1 MTEQEYNDG
10 KKRYEDYSQ
19 LKYKAQKLNA
29 IKREIEG
36 LGLYQITLG
45 KGDIKYDLNF
55 LGNDKV
61 LMDTYLKALIEVQ
74 LSKLKTNMEEL

>member
-36 LGLYQITLG
+36 LGLCQITLG
-45 KGDIKYDLNF
+45 QGDIKYDLNF

-61 LMDTYLKALIEVQ
+61 LMDTCLKSLIEVQ
-74 LSKLKTNMEEL
+74 LSKLKIKMEEL

>member
-19 LKYKAQKLNA
+19 LKYKAQTLNV
-29 IKREIEG
+29 IKREIES

-55 LGNDKV
+55 LGDEKV
-61 LMDTYLKALIEVQ
+61 LIDTYLKALIDTQ
-74 LSKLKTNMEEL
+74 LSKLKIKMEEL

>member
-19 LKYKAQKLNA
+19 LKYKAQKLNV

-45 KGDIKYDLNF
+45 QGDIKYDLNF

-61 LMDTYLKALIEVQ
+61 LMDTYLKSLIEVQ
-74 LSKLKTNMEEL
+74 LSKLKIKMEEL

>member
-19 LKYKAQKLNA
+19 LKYKVQKLNA

-45 KGDIKYDLNF
+45 QGDIKYNLEF
-55 LGNDKV
+55 LGDEKV
-61 LMDTYLKALIEVQ
+61 LIDTYLKCLIDVRI
-74 LSKLKTNMEEL
+74 SKIESEMEEI

>member
-1 MTEQEYNDG
+1 MTEQEYEDG

-29 IKREIEG
+29 IKREIEI

-55 LGNDKV
+55 LGDEKV
-61 LMDTYLKALIEVQ
+61 LIDTYLKALIDVE
-74 LSKLKTNMEEL
+74 LSKLKIKMEEL

>member
-19 LKYKAQKLNA
+19 LKYKVQKLNA
-29 IKREIEG
+29 IRREIES

-45 KGDIKYDLNF
+45 QGDIKYDLNF
-55 LGNDKV
+55 LGDEKV
-61 LMDTYLKALIEVQ
+61 LIDAYLKCLIDVRI
-74 LSKLKTNMEEL
+74 SKIESEMEEI

>member
-1 MTEQEYNDG
+1 MTEQEYNDV

-19 LKYKAQKLNA
+19 LQHKAQKLNA
-29 IKREIEG
+29 IKREIEC

-45 KGDIKYDLNF
+45 QGDIKYDLNF

-61 LMDTYLKALIEVQ
+61 LIDTYLKALIEVQ
-74 LSKLKTNMEEL
+74 LSKLKINMEEL

>member
-19 LKYKAQKLNA
+19 LKYKVQALNV
-29 IKREIEG
+29 IKREIES

-45 KGDIKYDLNF
+45 QGDIKYDLNF
-55 LGNDKV
+55 LGDEKV
-61 LMDTYLKALIEVQ
+61 LIDTYLKALIDTQ
-74 LSKLKTNMEEL
+74 LSKLKIKMEEL

>member
-1 MTEQEYNDG
+1 MTEQEYDDG

-55 LGNDKV
+55 LGDEKV
-61 LMDTYLKALIEVQ
+61 LIDTYLKALIDVK
-74 LSKLKTNMEEL
+74 LSKLKIKMEEI

>member
-19 LKYKAQKLNA
+19 LRHRIQKLNV
-29 IKREIEG
+29 IRREIEN

-45 KGDIKYDLNF
+45 QGDIKYDLNF
-55 LGNDKV
+55 LGDEKT
-61 LMDTYLKALIEVQ
+61 LIDSYLKALIDVEIA
-74 LSKLKTNMEEL
+74 KIKRDMEGI

>member
-45 KGDIKYDLNF
+45 QGDIKYDLNF

-74 LSKLKTNMEEL
+74 LSKLKINMEEL

>member
-19 LKYKAQKLNA
+19 LKYKAQKLNV
-29 IKREIEG
+29 IRREIES

-45 KGDIKYDLNF
+45 QGDIKYDLNF
-55 LGNDKV
+55 LGDEKT
-61 LMDTYLKALIEVQ
+61 LIDSYLKALIDVEIA
-74 LSKLKTNMEEL
+74 KIKRDMEGI

>member
-29 IKREIEG
+29 IKREIEV

-45 KGDIKYDLNF
+45 QGDIKYDLNF

-61 LMDTYLKALIEVQ
+61 LIDTYLKALIDVQ
-74 LSKLKTNMEEL
+74 LSKLKIKMEEL

>member
-19 LKYKAQKLNA
+19 LKYKAQTLNV
-29 IKREIEG
+29 IKREIES

-55 LGNDKV
+55 
-61 LMDTYLKALIEVQ
+61 
-74 LSKLKTNMEEL
+74 